1 MDFISLPLLDGIPD
15 RSQSFSSHYYI
26 LNKRKL
32 SFWHFKKC
40 NPIYKSGKSVQA
52 SVKIRTQ
59 FRTSSLPKITSDPK
73 GQFGSPRDEGSHVV
87 RPAFFLSH
95 MLPPPRPQ
103 HKAKEEVSR
112 RSLTGLLQS
121 GSWIGA
127 LYIWQMSKVNP
138 FSHRGK

>member
-1 MDFISLPLLDGIPD
+1 MDLFLCPFWME
-15 RSQSFSSHYYI
+15 SQIGPTAFSVTIYI

-40 NPIYKSGKSVQA
+40 SPVYKSGKPVQA

-59 FRTSSLPKITSDPK
+59 FRTSSLSQITSDPK
-73 GQFGSPRDEGSHVV
+73 GQFGSPRDEGSHTV

-95 MLPPPRPQ
+95 MLPAPRPQ
-103 HKAKEEVSR
+103 HKAKEELSR
-112 RSLTGLLQS
+112 RCLTGLLQS

-138 FSHRGK
+138 FPHGGK